1 MELIKR
7 YVYAVVKWLPA
18 KKREDIGKELESSI
32 YDALEA
38 NYGSKDEYTE
48 AEVSAVIENMG
59 TPWKVASG
67 YTWMSDRLI
76 SPELLQIYFPLTLII
91 SGAVCLGLVI
101 SFLVGIFI
109 PDITFGRFIL
119 RFLELIPNLLAAVA
133 TVVGSTT
140 IIFALIEHLVPGY
153 KIKPQLEKQRK
164 ESSEHSGWSPRDLP
178 PVPTKKQK
186 VSLWE
191 PIIGICFTI
200 IIVAL
205 FNMFPEKIGIYYTPE
220 WGSGWEFVPVFSYD
234 ALKTYLPYWNIVWA
248 ASLIFNIFLIIKL
261 RWTLTLRIFDIAMPF
276 MSIAVLGIMLNG
288 PELVDMAKLLTYS
301 KPDVAD
307 ALIPVAEFFNYSI
320 DKILIVLIVLTA
332 LGVLGKIVNIFKSDS
347 YIREFSNMKQK

>member
-18 KKREDIGKELESSI
+18 KKREDIGRELESSI

-38 NYGSKDEYTE
+38 KYGSKDEYTE
-48 AEVSAVIENMG
+48 SEVSAVIENMG
-59 TPWKVASG
+59 SPWKVASG

-101 SFLVGIFI
+101 SFLAGIFI
-109 PDITFGRFIL
+109 PDMTFGRFIL
-119 RFLELIPNLLAAVA
+119 GFLELIPRVLLAIA
-133 TVVGSTT
+133 TVVGINT
-140 IIFALIEHLVPGY
+140 IIFTLIEHNVPGY

-164 ESSEHSGWSPRDLP
+164 ESMEHSGWSPKDLP

-186 VSLWE
+186 VSLGE
-191 PIIGICFTI
+191 PIVGICFTI
-200 IIVAL
+200 IVVVL
-205 FNMFPEKIGIYYTPE
+205 FNMFPEKIGIYYTAQ
-220 WGSGWEFVPVFSYD
+220 WGSGWEFVPVFSED
-234 ALKTYLPYWNIVWA
+234 ALKTFLPYWNIVWA
-248 ASLIFNIFLIIKL
+248 ASFIFNIFLIIKL
-261 RWTLTLRIFDIAMPF
+261 RWTLVLRIFDIAMSF

-288 PELVDMAKLLTYS
+288 PELVDMAKLLSYS

-307 ALIPVAEFFNYSI
+307 ALTPVAEFFNYSI
-320 DKILIVLIVLTA
+320 DLGLIILIVLTS
-332 LGVLGKIVNIFKSDS
+332 LGILGKIVNIFKSDS
-347 YIREFSNMKQK
+347 YIKEISYKKQK